1 MRDALLQIIL
11 LLVISHAVGQTSTVA
26 WANGPREKV
35 CGLGTYQDS
44 LDLAFK
50 NATEGSGETL
60 VMVEVLPSFQ
70 REYALV
76 IKRAGSEVNLVRT
89 KFQTPLWHQLAP
101 LQSSRTRQQCLQLAS
116 AATLD
121 TVTFTI
127 RPETASSLLS
137 GFGNIRLMETDNC
150 PRNGKECAHVLDGTA
165 YVVLPKDGPPVR
177 ITETERL
184 KGVRSEN
191 QALLDWIR
199 SLLQAANDS
208 QPQ

>member
-1 MRDALLQIIL
+1 MRDTLLQIVL
-11 LLVISHAVGQTSTVA
+11 LFVVPLAAGQTNTA
-26 WANGPREKV
+26 WRNGSQEKM

-44 LDLAFK
+44 LDSAFK

-76 IKRAGSEVNLVRT
+76 MKRVGSDINLVRA
-89 KFQTPLWHQLAP
+89 KFQTQLWHQLVP
-101 LQSSRTRQQCLQLAS
+101 LQAQRTRQECLELAS

-121 TVTFTI
+121 TVTFPI
-127 RPETASSLLS
+127 RSETASSLLS

-150 PRNGKECAHVLDGTA
+150 PRKGKECAHVLDGTA

-177 ITETERL
+177 ITDTERL

-191 QALLDWIR
+191 AVLLDWIHR
-199 SLLQAANDS
+199 LLQVGNNP